1 MLSKKQLLVKSIRE
15 LLALNVSNE
24 EITLNL
30 KEVGVKGDEARRLIG
45 EAMQD
50 EKPAEKTMPVEKI
63 KFIGKEKPA
72 EKEKPVE
79 TKSEEKE
86 NRNRRQRTL
95 EAKAEKIE
103 AEREKAT
110 EELASE
116 IVEPVEETISPDD
129 LATEITVEKKPK
141 KVLEPK
147 TDLGYILDQIKASA
161 KQPTEIFLKP
171 IVEAKVV
178 STPPIA
184 DLQVSE
190 LWEKGIL
197 ATINNRLSEMKE
209 LKEEIDSALDKK
221 VAEANKREMGK
232 IKVLLDSQR
241 LLLVSKVD
249 SELEVKAKGFA
260 EMIELKLREMK
271 EINKEISEEIEKFK
285 QAENRNKVNEQALSE
300 KLAEVDQI
308 KKTILSSLNTE
319 LIKTRSESREIS
331 EKMDKKLEEMDD
343 RINKTLQLENQIVE
357 GLMKETEKKMA
368 EMLEKKKAHIS

>member
-63 KFIGKEKPA
+63 KFI
-72 EKEKPVE
+72 EKEKPVEKEKPAE

-141 KVLEPK
+141 KAPEPK
-147 TDLGYILDQIKASA
+147 TDLGYIVDQIKASA
-161 KQPTEIFLKP
+161 KQPTETSPKP
-171 IVEAKVV
+171 VVEAKIV
-178 STPPIA
+178 STPPVA

-221 VAEANKREMGK
+221 VAEANKREMAK

>member
-103 AEREKAT
+103 AERERAT

-116 IVEPVEETISPDD
+116 IVEPAEETISPDD

-147 TDLGYILDQIKASA
+147 TDLGYILDQINASA

-178 STPPIA
+178 STPPVA

-271 EINKEISEEIEKFK
+271 EINKEVSEEIEKFK
-285 QAENRNKVNEQALSE
+285 QAENRNKVNEQARSE

>member
-63 KFIGKEKPA
+63 KFI
-72 EKEKPVE
+72 EKEKPVEKEKPAE

-141 KVLEPK
+141 KILEPK

-161 KQPTEIFLKP
+161 KQPTEIFPKP
-171 IVEAKVV
+171 FVEAKVV
-178 STPPIA
+178 SAPLVA

-221 VAEANKREMGK
+221 VAEANKREMAK

>member
-1 MLSKKQLLVKSIRE
+1 
-15 LLALNVSNE
+15 
-24 EITLNL
+24 
-30 KEVGVKGDEARRLIG
+30 
-45 EAMQD
+45 
-50 EKPAEKTMPVEKI
+50 
-63 KFIGKEKPA
+63 
-72 EKEKPVE
+72 
-79 TKSEEKE
+79 
-86 NRNRRQRTL
+86 
-95 EAKAEKIE
+95 
-103 AEREKAT
+103 
-110 EELASE
+110 
-116 IVEPVEETISPDD
+116 
-129 LATEITVEKKPK
+129 
-141 KVLEPK
+141 
-147 TDLGYILDQIKASA
+147 
-161 KQPTEIFLKP
+161 
-171 IVEAKVV
+171 
-178 STPPIA
+178 
-184 DLQVSE
+184 
-190 LWEKGIL
+190 
-197 ATINNRLSEMKE
+197 MKE